1 MTTSL
6 RRCVL
11 FAGLALASM
20 VFADGPVAV
29 QADVVFASTTAGKVD
44 PTLEKMQE
52 TLGAKVKYLTLE
64 KRSSQKLNVDA
75 KGVTV
80 ALPNGKSA
88 SLTLEGLKAGV
99 ATLRVKLPPTDAT
112 YSLAKDKAFYLQ
124 GGSHEAGDL
133 WLVLSQ
139 PK

>member
-6 RRCVL
+6 RSVL
-11 FAGLALASM
+11 FAVLALAP
-20 VFADGPVAV
+20 VAFADGPVAV

-44 PTLEKMQE
+44 PSLVKMQE

-64 KRSSQKLNVDA
+64 KRSSQKLGVDA

-88 SLTLEGLKAGV
+88 SLSLEGLKAGV

-112 YSLAKDKAFYLQ
+112 YSLAKEKAFYLQ
-124 GGSHEAGDL
+124 GGSHENGDL

>member
-6 RRCVL
+6 RHCLL
-11 FAGLALASM
+11 FAVLALASM
-20 VFADGPVAV
+20 AFADGPVAV

-44 PTLEKMQE
+44 PTLQKMQE

-112 YSLAKDKAFYLQ
+112 YSLAKEIGMQ
-124 GGSHEAGDL
+124 GEETSLCPVNRGDQ
-133 WLVLSQ
+133 SG
-139 PK
+139 

>member
-1 MTTSL
+1 MNSLL
-6 RRCVL
+6 RRSLL
-11 FAGLALASM
+11 FAVLALAP
-20 VFADGPVAV
+20 VALADGPVAV
-29 QADVVFASTTAGKVD
+29 QADVVFASKTAGKVD
-44 PTLEKMQE
+44 PSLVKMQE

-80 ALPNGKSA
+80 ALPNGTSA

-124 GGSHEAGDL
+124 GGSHESGDL

>member
-1 MTTSL
+1 MNSLL
-6 RRCVL
+6 RRSLL
-11 FAGLALASM
+11 FAVLALAP
-20 VFADGPVAV
+20 VALADGPVAV
-29 QADVVFASTTAGKVD
+29 QADVVFASKTAGKVD
-44 PTLEKMQE
+44 PSLVKMQE

-80 ALPNGKSA
+80 ALPNGTSA

-124 GGSHEAGDL
+124 GGAHESGDL

>member
-1 MTTSL
+1 MNSLL
-6 RRCVL
+6 RRSLL
-11 FAGLALASM
+11 FAVLALAP
-20 VFADGPVAV
+20 VALADGPVAV
-29 QADVVFASTTAGKVD
+29 QADVVFASKTAGKVD
-44 PTLEKMQE
+44 PSLVKMQE

-64 KRSSQKLNVDA
+64 KRSSQKLTVDA

-80 ALPNGKSA
+80 ALPNGTSA

-124 GGSHEAGDL
+124 GGAHESGDL

>member
-1 MTTSL
+1 MTTLL
-6 RRCVL
+6 RRSVL
-11 FAGLALASM
+11 FAALFLTPVAL
-20 VFADGPVAV
+20 ADGPVSV

-44 PTLEKMQE
+44 PSLVKMQE

-64 KRSSQKLNVDA
+64 KRSSQKLTVDA
-75 KGVTV
+75 KGATL

-88 SLTLEGLKAGV
+88 LLTLEGLKAGV
-99 ATLRVKLPPTDAT
+99 ATLRVKLPPADAT

-124 GGSHEAGDL
+124 GGSLENGEL

>member
-6 RRCVL
+6 RHCLL
-11 FAGLALASM
+11 FAVLALASM
-20 VFADGPVAV
+20 AFADGPVAV

-44 PTLEKMQE
+44 PTLQKMQE

-64 KRSSQKLNVDA
+64 KRSSQKLDVDA